1 MKSTEFN
8 LVQKSQN
15 INKEIISNT
24 NQSNEQEIINYN
36 QINSSIEKSNSSTT
50 QLQKNKIEIEQKNIQ
65 MLIFQRS
72 LYIMKQRFE
81 QNRKEIQLVYDKY
94 KSTNYKSL
102 ECISTQNLFECYKE
116 LFQTNQI
123 NLYQY
128 ENFNDLCTADLVSG
142 TNEDKFNKVIKDLV
156 QFTRKKVEKYNEKFY
171 ENKMKKKKLK
181 EEEEKKNLSE
191 LEKNDVSDKVK
202 IVHKNKRGEIISD
215 FQKISEANK
224 KVVINEL
231 IYTVTEEDMTILT
244 SNNLLYHGVIP
255 LIIADFIQEYMEKNI
270 KIGIIITNRNFYH
283 EKEDLILEQN
293 IKVLYDKEIMKLY
306 SNLNKIDPN
315 EEKDEDL
322 RKLLFESNSID
333 NKIKLYNEL
342 IMENSKKGEDITH
355 LTEMIKKLKEQK
367 ILYQK
372 KISEINTKKISL
384 TYNITTSN
392 SQSYSK
398 TINTN
403 KKITKIN
410 TASLKSQNISK
421 ESKQNQSFN
430 NSKNNSKVHL
440 KLKTKKLSK
449 TEIRNNTLK
458 EIFAFYCKQH
468 SFLGRTPTF
477 GDLLTREELMNLSEF
492 IKFCLDFKIL
502 VKKDTI
508 TRIFRQDIKDAT
520 LMNYEE
526 FIKCIKKMA
535 ILMHE
540 EKKGYKLD
548 KINFYELKKQE
559 LIEKEKRKKNKKE
572 KNINA
577 DININ
582 NEEEKN
588 TEQNMDKMIM
598 TNEEN
603 NNNIENN
610 NAINE
615 NQNKEENINKENNN
629 ENNNNINNSVNKNI
643 EEEEK
648 KEDDKNNLQ
657 ENNIENNRDINLE
670 EKKENNEEKDEERQK
685 SKSKSGSK
693 KKKKLK
699 KEHKKN
705 LMIETKEDLEEK
717 ISKLK
722 TELKIL
728 EQKTE
733 IQIVEDFYSYLELD
747 DVTKYHKK
755 MIGYIR
761 PFQVREDDTRN
772 PEKNVKNPIKFNK
785 QSIMRKYEYLIQRK
799 EDIKKQKELQVIKE
813 RDIQFE
819 ERKKKFNR
827 KLKKLEKDYDSKIKK
842 DNYIQIKKNEEDY
855 LKEKNSKLTWKFIQN
870 NDYQAFLLNDQ
881 KNINNNL
888 IPSQLKDIFNNKNDY
903 NNVGDDDD
911 FINNIYSNKNPNVK
925 NSFNKSKKS
934 SQENSRYI
942 GNESYSKFSDLS
954 ID

>member
-1 MKSTEFN
+1 MKPTN
-8 LVQKSQN
+8 YDITQKSQI
-15 INKEIISNT
+15 INKETISNISDI
-24 NQSNEQEIINYN
+24 NQQNEQDLINYN

-367 ILYQK
+367 VLYQK

-384 TYNITTSN
+384 TYNMTTSN

-440 KLKTKKLSK
+440 KL
-449 TEIRNNTLK
+449 
-458 EIFAFYCKQH
+458 
-468 SFLGRTPTF
+468 
-477 GDLLTREELMNLSEF
+477 
-492 IKFCLDFKIL
+492 
-502 VKKDTI
+502 
-508 TRIFRQDIKDAT
+508 
-520 LMNYEE
+520 
-526 FIKCIKKMA
+526 
-535 ILMHE
+535 
-540 EKKGYKLD
+540 
-548 KINFYELKKQE
+548 
-559 LIEKEKRKKNKKE
+559 
-572 KNINA
+572 
-577 DININ
+577 
-582 NEEEKN
+582 
-588 TEQNMDKMIM
+588 
-598 TNEEN
+598 
-603 NNNIENN
+603 
-610 NAINE
+610 
-615 NQNKEENINKENNN
+615 
-629 ENNNNINNSVNKNI
+629 
-643 EEEEK
+643 
-648 KEDDKNNLQ
+648 
-657 ENNIENNRDINLE
+657 
-670 EKKENNEEKDEERQK
+670 
-685 SKSKSGSK
+685 
-693 KKKKLK
+693 
-699 KEHKKN
+699 
-705 LMIETKEDLEEK
+705 
-717 ISKLK
+717 
-722 TELKIL
+722 
-728 EQKTE
+728 
-733 IQIVEDFYSYLELD
+733 
-747 DVTKYHKK
+747 
-755 MIGYIR
+755 
-761 PFQVREDDTRN
+761 
-772 PEKNVKNPIKFNK
+772 
-785 QSIMRKYEYLIQRK
+785 
-799 EDIKKQKELQVIKE
+799 
-813 RDIQFE
+813 
-819 ERKKKFNR
+819 
-827 KLKKLEKDYDSKIKK
+827 
-842 DNYIQIKKNEEDY
+842 
-855 LKEKNSKLTWKFIQN
+855 
-870 NDYQAFLLNDQ
+870 
-881 KNINNNL
+881 
-888 IPSQLKDIFNNKNDY
+888 
-903 NNVGDDDD
+903 
-911 FINNIYSNKNPNVK
+911 
-925 NSFNKSKKS
+925 
-934 SQENSRYI
+934 
-942 GNESYSKFSDLS
+942 
-954 ID
+954 

>member
-367 ILYQK
+367 VLYQK

-384 TYNITTSN
+384 TYNMTTSN

-410 TASLKSQNISK
+410 TASLKSKNISK

-610 NAINE
+610 NVINE

-629 ENNNNINNSVNKNI
+629 ENNNNINNNVNKNI
-643 EEEEK
+643 EEEK

-670 EKKENNEEKDEERQK
+670 EKKENNEEKDIERQK

-699 KEHKKN
+699 KENKKN
-705 LMIETKEDLEEK
+705 LMTETKEDLEEK

-911 FINNIYSNKNPNVK
+911 FINNIYSNKNPNLK

>member
-367 ILYQK
+367 VLYQK

-384 TYNITTSN
+384 TYNMTTSN

-610 NAINE
+610 NVINE

-629 ENNNNINNSVNKNI
+629 ENNNNINNNVNKNI
-643 EEEEK
+643 EEEK

-670 EKKENNEEKDEERQK
+670 EKKENNEEKDIERQK

-699 KEHKKN
+699 KENKKN
-705 LMIETKEDLEEK
+705 LMTETKEDLEEK

-855 LKEKNSKLTWKFIQN
+855 LKEKNSKLTWKIIQN

-954 ID
+954 MD

>member
-306 SNLNKIDPN
+306 CNLNKIDPN

-603 NNNIENN
+603 NNNIGNN

-643 EEEEK
+643 EEEK

-670 EKKENNEEKDEERQK
+670 EKKEKNEEKDVERQK

-705 LMIETKEDLEEK
+705 LMTETKEDLEEK

-911 FINNIYSNKNPNVK
+911 FINNIYSNKNPNLK

>member
-24 NQSNEQEIINYN
+24 YQSNEQEIINYN

-244 SNNLLYHGVIP
+244 SNNLLYHGVIQ

-367 ILYQK
+367 VLYQK

-384 TYNITTSN
+384 TYNMTTSN

-610 NAINE
+610 NVINE
-615 NQNKEENINKENNN
+615 NQNKEENINKENKN
-629 ENNNNINNSVNKNI
+629 ENNNNINNNVNKNI
-643 EEEEK
+643 EEEK

-670 EKKENNEEKDEERQK
+670 GKKENNEEKDIERQK

-705 LMIETKEDLEEK
+705 LMTETKEDLEEK

-722 TELKIL
+722 TELMIL

-911 FINNIYSNKNPNVK
+911 FINNIYSNKNPNLK

>member
-367 ILYQK
+367 VLYQK

-384 TYNITTSN
+384 TYNMTTSN

-610 NAINE
+610 NVINE

-629 ENNNNINNSVNKNI
+629 ENNNNINNNVNKNI
-643 EEEEK
+643 EEEK

-670 EKKENNEEKDEERQK
+670 EKKENNEEKDIERQK

-705 LMIETKEDLEEK
+705 LMTETKEDLEEK

>member
-1 MKSTEFN
+1 
-8 LVQKSQN
+8 
-15 INKEIISNT
+15 
-24 NQSNEQEIINYN
+24 
-36 QINSSIEKSNSSTT
+36 
-50 QLQKNKIEIEQKNIQ
+50 
-65 MLIFQRS
+65 
-72 LYIMKQRFE
+72 
-81 QNRKEIQLVYDKY
+81 
-94 KSTNYKSL
+94 
-102 ECISTQNLFECYKE
+102 
-116 LFQTNQI
+116 
-123 NLYQY
+123 
-128 ENFNDLCTADLVSG
+128 
-142 TNEDKFNKVIKDLV
+142 
-156 QFTRKKVEKYNEKFY
+156 
-171 ENKMKKKKLK
+171 
-181 EEEEKKNLSE
+181 
-191 LEKNDVSDKVK
+191 
-202 IVHKNKRGEIISD
+202 
-215 FQKISEANK
+215 
-224 KVVINEL
+224 
-231 IYTVTEEDMTILT
+231 
-244 SNNLLYHGVIP
+244 
-255 LIIADFIQEYMEKNI
+255 
-270 KIGIIITNRNFYH
+270 
-283 EKEDLILEQN
+283 
-293 IKVLYDKEIMKLY
+293 
-306 SNLNKIDPN
+306 
-315 EEKDEDL
+315 
-322 RKLLFESNSID
+322 
-333 NKIKLYNEL
+333 
-342 IMENSKKGEDITH
+342 
-355 LTEMIKKLKEQK
+355 
-367 ILYQK
+367 
-372 KISEINTKKISL
+372 
-384 TYNITTSN
+384 
-392 SQSYSK
+392 
-398 TINTN
+398 
-403 KKITKIN
+403 
-410 TASLKSQNISK
+410 
-421 ESKQNQSFN
+421 
-430 NSKNNSKVHL
+430 
-440 KLKTKKLSK
+440 
-449 TEIRNNTLK
+449 
-458 EIFAFYCKQH
+458 
-468 SFLGRTPTF
+468 
-477 GDLLTREELMNLSEF
+477 MNLSEF

-603 NNNIENN
+603 NNNIGNN

-629 ENNNNINNSVNKNI
+629 ENNNNINNNVNKNI
-643 EEEEK
+643 EEEK

-670 EKKENNEEKDEERQK
+670 EKKENNEEKDIERQK

-705 LMIETKEDLEEK
+705 LMTETKEDLEEK

-911 FINNIYSNKNPNVK
+911 FINNIYSNKNPNLK
-925 NSFNKSKKS
+925 NSFNKSKNS

>member
-36 QINSSIEKSNSSTT
+36 QINSSIEKSNSSST

-94 KSTNYKSL
+94 KSSNYKSL

-181 EEEEKKNLSE
+181 EEEEKKNLNE

-215 FQKISEANK
+215 FQKISETNK

-367 ILYQK
+367 VLYQK
-372 KISEINTKKISL
+372 RISEINTKKISL
-384 TYNITTSN
+384 TYNMTTSN

-410 TASLKSQNISK
+410 TASLKSQNINK

-458 EIFAFYCKQH
+458 EIFGFYCKQH

-508 TRIFRQDIKDAT
+508 TRIFKQDIKDAT

-559 LIEKEKRKKNKKE
+559 LIEKEKRKKIKKE

-588 TEQNMDKMIM
+588 TEQNIDKMIM

-610 NAINE
+610 NDINE

-629 ENNNNINNSVNKNI
+629 ENNNNIKNNVNKNI
-643 EEEEK
+643 EEEK

-657 ENNIENNRDINLE
+657 ENNIENNRDVNLE
-670 EKKENNEEKDEERQK
+670 EKKENNEEKVEERQK

-705 LMIETKEDLEEK
+705 LMTETKEDLEEK
-717 ISKLK
+717 ISRLK
-722 TELKIL
+722 TELMIL

-755 MIGYIR
+755 MIGYTR

-813 RDIQFE
+813 RDIKFE

-881 KNINNNL
+881 KNVNNNNL
-888 IPSQLKDIFNNKNDY
+888 IPSQLKDIFNNKDDY
-903 NNVGDDDD
+903 NNLGDDDD
-911 FINNIYSNKNPNVK
+911 FINNIYSNKNPNLK

-934 SQENSRYI
+934 SQENSRYL

>member
-384 TYNITTSN
+384 TYNMTTSN

-421 ESKQNQSFN
+421 ESKQNQSFH

-603 NNNIENN
+603 NNNIGNN

-629 ENNNNINNSVNKNI
+629 ENNNNINNNVNKNI
-643 EEEEK
+643 EEEK

-670 EKKENNEEKDEERQK
+670 EKKENNEEKDIERQK

-705 LMIETKEDLEEK
+705 LMTETKEDLEEK

-911 FINNIYSNKNPNVK
+911 FINNIYSNKNPNLK

>member
-367 ILYQK
+367 VLYQK

-384 TYNITTSN
+384 TYNMTTSN

-610 NAINE
+610 NVINE

-643 EEEEK
+643 EEEK

-670 EKKENNEEKDEERQK
+670 EKKENNEEKDIERQK

-705 LMIETKEDLEEK
+705 LMTETKEDLEEK

-722 TELKIL
+722 TELMIL

-911 FINNIYSNKNPNVK
+911 FINNIYSNKNPNLK

>member
-231 IYTVTEEDMTILT
+231 IYAVTEEDMTILT

-384 TYNITTSN
+384 TYNMTTSN

-410 TASLKSQNISK
+410 TVSLKSQNISK

-603 NNNIENN
+603 NNNIGNN

-629 ENNNNINNSVNKNI
+629 ENNNNINNNVSKNI
-643 EEEEK
+643 EEEK

-670 EKKENNEEKDEERQK
+670 EKKENNEEKDIERQK

-705 LMIETKEDLEEK
+705 LMTETKEDLEEK

-722 TELKIL
+722 TELMIL

-911 FINNIYSNKNPNVK
+911 FINNIYSNKNPNLK

>member
-24 NQSNEQEIINYN
+24 NQSNEQEIINYK

-384 TYNITTSN
+384 TYNMTTSN

-410 TASLKSQNISK
+410 TVSLKSQNISK

-610 NAINE
+610 NVINE

-629 ENNNNINNSVNKNI
+629 ENNNNINNNVNKNI
-643 EEEEK
+643 EEEK

-670 EKKENNEEKDEERQK
+670 EKKENNEEKDVERQK

-705 LMIETKEDLEEK
+705 LMTETKEDLEEK

-911 FINNIYSNKNPNVK
+911 FINNIYSNKNPNLK

>member
-384 TYNITTSN
+384 TYIMTTSN

-588 TEQNMDKMIM
+588 MDKMIM

-610 NAINE
+610 NVINE

-629 ENNNNINNSVNKNI
+629 ENNNNINNNVNKNI
-643 EEEEK
+643 EEEK

-670 EKKENNEEKDEERQK
+670 EKKENNEEKDIERQK

-705 LMIETKEDLEEK
+705 LMTETKEDLEEK

>member
-270 KIGIIITNRNFYH
+270 KIGIIMTNRNFYH

-598 TNEEN
+598 TKEEN

-610 NAINE
+610 DVINE

-629 ENNNNINNSVNKNI
+629 ENNNNINNNVNKNI
-643 EEEEK
+643 EEEK

-670 EKKENNEEKDEERQK
+670 EKKENNEEKDIERQK

-705 LMIETKEDLEEK
+705 LMTETKEDLEEK

-911 FINNIYSNKNPNVK
+911 FINNIYSNKNPNLK

>member
-367 ILYQK
+367 VLYQK

-384 TYNITTSN
+384 TYNMTTSN

-610 NAINE
+610 NVINE

-629 ENNNNINNSVNKNI
+629 ENNNNINNNVNKNI
-643 EEEEK
+643 EEEK

-670 EKKENNEEKDEERQK
+670 EKKENNEEKDIERQK

-705 LMIETKEDLEEK
+705 LMTETKEDLEEK

-722 TELKIL
+722 TELMIL

>member
-367 ILYQK
+367 VLYQK

-384 TYNITTSN
+384 TYNMTTSN

-610 NAINE
+610 NVINE
-615 NQNKEENINKENNN
+615 NQNKEENINKENKN
-629 ENNNNINNSVNKNI
+629 ENNNNINNNVNKNI
-643 EEEEK
+643 EEEK

-670 EKKENNEEKDEERQK
+670 EKKENNEEKDIERQK

-705 LMIETKEDLEEK
+705 LMTETKEDLEEK

>member
-36 QINSSIEKSNSSTT
+36 QINSSIEKSNSSST

-94 KSTNYKSL
+94 KSSNYKSL
-102 ECISTQNLFECYKE
+102 ECISTQNLLECYKE

-181 EEEEKKNLSE
+181 EEEEKKNLNE

-215 FQKISEANK
+215 FQKISETNK

-244 SNNLLYHGVIP
+244 SNNLLYYGVIP

-367 ILYQK
+367 VLYQK
-372 KISEINTKKISL
+372 RISEINTKKISL
-384 TYNITTSN
+384 TYNMTTSN

-410 TASLKSQNISK
+410 TASLKSQNINK

-458 EIFAFYCKQH
+458 EIFGFYCKQH

-508 TRIFRQDIKDAT
+508 TRIFKQDIKDAT

-559 LIEKEKRKKNKKE
+559 LIEKEKRKKIKKE

-588 TEQNMDKMIM
+588 TEQNIDKMIM

-610 NAINE
+610 NDINE

-629 ENNNNINNSVNKNI
+629 ENNNNIKNNVNKNI
-643 EEEEK
+643 EEEK

-657 ENNIENNRDINLE
+657 ENNIENNRDVNLE
-670 EKKENNEEKDEERQK
+670 EKKENNEEKVEERQK

-705 LMIETKEDLEEK
+705 LMTETKEDLEEK

-722 TELKIL
+722 TELMIL

-755 MIGYIR
+755 MIGYTR

-813 RDIQFE
+813 RDIKFE

-881 KNINNNL
+881 KNVNNNNL
-888 IPSQLKDIFNNKNDY
+888 IPSQLKDIFNNKDDY
-903 NNVGDDDD
+903 NNLGDDDD
-911 FINNIYSNKNPNVK
+911 FINNIYSNKNPNLK

-934 SQENSRYI
+934 SQENSRYL

>member
-306 SNLNKIDPN
+306 CNLNKIDPN

-603 NNNIENN
+603 NNNIGNN

-629 ENNNNINNSVNKNI
+629 ENNNNINNNVNKNI
-643 EEEEK
+643 EEEK

-705 LMIETKEDLEEK
+705 LMTETKEDLEEK

-911 FINNIYSNKNPNVK
+911 FINNIYSNKNPNLK

>member
-367 ILYQK
+367 VLYQK

-384 TYNITTSN
+384 TYNMTTSN

-610 NAINE
+610 NVINE

-643 EEEEK
+643 EEEK

-670 EKKENNEEKDEERQK
+670 EKKENNEEKDIERQK

-705 LMIETKEDLEEK
+705 LMTETKEDLEEK

-855 LKEKNSKLTWKFIQN
+855 LKEKNSKLTWKIIQN

>member
-306 SNLNKIDPN
+306 SKLNKIDPN

-572 KNINA
+572 NNINA

-603 NNNIENN
+603 NNNIGNN

-629 ENNNNINNSVNKNI
+629 ENNNNINNNVNKNI
-643 EEEEK
+643 EEEK

-670 EKKENNEEKDEERQK
+670 EKKENNEEKDIERQK

-705 LMIETKEDLEEK
+705 LMTETKEDLEEK

-722 TELKIL
+722 TELMIL

-903 NNVGDDDD
+903 NNIGDDDD